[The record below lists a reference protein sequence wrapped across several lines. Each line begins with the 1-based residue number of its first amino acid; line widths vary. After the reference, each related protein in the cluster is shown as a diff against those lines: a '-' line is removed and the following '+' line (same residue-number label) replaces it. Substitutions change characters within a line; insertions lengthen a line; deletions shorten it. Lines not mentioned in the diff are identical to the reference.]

1 MLLTIATG
9 TGKTVVAFQICWKLW
24 SSRWNFVLHLWSLL
38 PHETTLHIQ
47 KTSRASPR
55 SVVVRLIAEQTSS
68 SGFLGGSL
76 RDIFSHQPPSG
87 RAV

>member
-1 MLLTIATG
+1 LWIQAILQGKPRVLLTIATG

-55 SVVVRLIAEQTSS
+55 SVVVRLIAEQIAMTT
-68 SGFLGGSL
+68 
-76 RDIFSHQPPSG
+76 
-87 RAV
+87 